1 MIIRENYL
9 KKIDPFIDKP
19 IIKVFTGL
27 RRSGKS
33 VLLEQIQDRLIMQGV
48 EPSQI
53 FTLNFESA
61 KAMHIHDSQDLIDEI
76 QNQPFDFSKKV
87 YIFLDEIQ
95 EVQNW
100 ERAVNTFRV
109 DFDSDIYITG
119 SNSSLLSGELATY
132 LAGRYVEFQIYPF
145 SFLEFTQLLEHTPLK
160 LNQNAAFNL
169 YINLGGMP
177 FLHHLNFDVEPS
189 KQYLKDL
196 YASVVVKDIVSRHN
210 IRDVDLLQRVILFLM
225 SNIGNP
231 FSARSISAYLKNE
244 YRAVAPE
251 TVINYIKAT
260 LDACL
265 FYPAKRQDLRGKR
278 ILQMDEKYYLADHG
292 IRQAVYGENFRDIH
306 LILEN
311 IVFMELLRR
320 GFEVTVGRMGE
331 KEVDFVAEKAEQKLY
346 VQVSYIMS
354 DEATFNREISPLLD
368 IKDNFPKY
376 IISMDPINRSTQGIK
391 HVHILTFLLET
402 EDL

>member
-19 IIKVFTGL
+19 IIKVLTGL

-231 FSARSISAYLKNE
+231 FSARSISAYLK
-244 YRAVAPE
+244 
-251 TVINYIKAT
+251 K
-260 LDACL
+260 
-265 FYPAKRQDLRGKR
+265 
-278 ILQMDEKYYLADHG
+278 
-292 IRQAVYGENFRDIH
+292 
-306 LILEN
+306 
-311 IVFMELLRR
+311 
-320 GFEVTVGRMGE
+320 
-331 KEVDFVAEKAEQKLY
+331 
-346 VQVSYIMS
+346 
-354 DEATFNREISPLLD
+354 
-368 IKDNFPKY
+368 
-376 IISMDPINRSTQGIK
+376 
-391 HVHILTFLLET
+391 
-402 EDL
+402 

>member
-1 MIIRENYL
+1 MIIRESYL
-9 KKIDPFIDKP
+9 KKIDPFINKP
-19 IIKVFTGL
+19 IIKVLTGL

-33 VLLEQIQDRLIMQGV
+33 VLLEQIQNRLIAQGV

-61 KAMHIHDSQDLIDEI
+61 KAIHIRNGQDLINEI
-76 QNQPFDFSKKV
+76 QKQAFDSGKKV

-100 ERAVNTFRV
+100 EQAVNSLRV

-132 LAGRYVEFQIYPF
+132 LAGRYVAFQIFPF
-145 SFLEFTQLLEHTPLK
+145 SFLEFTQLLEETSLK
-160 LNQNAAFNL
+160 LDKTAALNL

-189 KQYLKDL
+189 KQYLRDL

-225 SNIGNP
+225 ANIGNP

-244 YRAVAPE
+244 YRVVAPE
-251 TVINYIKAT
+251 TIINYIKAT

-278 ILQMDEKYYLADHG
+278 ILQIDEKYYLADHG
-292 IRQAVYGENFRDIH
+292 IRQAVYGENFRDVH

-320 GFEVTVGRMGE
+320 GFDVTVGRIGE
-331 KEVDFVAEKAEQKLY
+331 MEIDFVAEKAEQKLY
-346 VQVSYIMS
+346 VQVSYIMN
-354 DEATFNREISPLLD
+354 DDATFDREISPLLD
-368 IKDNFPKY
+368 IKDNYPKY
-376 IISMDPINRSTQGIK
+376 IISMDPVNRSTQGI
-391 HVHILTFLLET
+391 HHLHIIDFLLT
-402 EDL
+402 VP